1 MRDRILQTAT
11 AQFVERGY
19 DGVSMR
25 EIAEACGI
33 TKAALYYHFAGKA
46 ELLAQIF
53 NDYLGQIAELVAQG
67 QARPGSVEDRVRWL
81 IGRIFDMPADQ
92 RAIIRLAPHDFARLN
107 SDDQQRFGKA
117 YYGRFLQPL
126 GALLAEGTASGELRP
141 IDPYLATWM
150 LLGLIYP
157 FLAPPAAAVTP
168 EDAVTQLVD
177 VFFHGAAH

>member
-11 AQFVERGY
+11 VQFVERGY

-53 NDYLGQIAELVAQG
+53 SDYLDQIAELVEQC

-81 IGRIFDMPADQ
+81 IGRIFEMPAEH

-107 SDDQQRFGKA
+107 EDDQRTFGKS

-126 GALLAEGTASGELRP
+126 GALLAEGAASGELRP
-141 IDPYLATWM
+141 IDPDLGTWM
-150 LLGLIYP
+150 LLGLLYP
-157 FLAPPAAAVTP
+157 FLAPPAAEVAP
-168 EDAVTQLVD
+168 EDTVTQLVD
-177 VFFHGAAH
+177 VFFHGAAR